1 MHSNKETAML
11 PKLTNIHRRR
21 LAKVGRVVPAE
32 SVRRTQTVQDA
43 TTPRRLMAIVATSE
57 L

>member
-1 MHSNKETAML
+1 MHANKETAML
-11 PKLTNIHRRR
+11 PRSTNIHRRR

-32 SVRRTQTVQDA
+32 SVRRTQIVQDA
-43 TTPRRLMAIVATSE
+43 TTPSRPVAIVATSE

>member
-1 MHSNKETAML
+1 METAML
-11 PKLTNIHRRR
+11 PKPTNIHRRR

-32 SVRRTQTVQDA
+32 TVRRTQTVQDA
-43 TTPRRLMAIVATSE
+43 TTPSRHLAIVATSD

>member
-1 MHSNKETAML
+1 ML
-11 PKLTNIHRRR
+11 PRSTNIHLGR
-21 LAKVGRVVPAE
+21 LAKVGRVAPAE

-43 TTPRRLMAIVATSE
+43 TTLSRPMAIVATSE